1 MRQVKKALMTRALTA
16 EELSKYSKSKKR
28 KYSVVKSRSK
38 RAATAR
44 KDRLWDYGII
54 PYDIEANF
62 TGEVVGIPHVN
73 VYSTGGILDYSTSR
87 RFFLFLLRMRCV
99 WIFYII
105 GEANFAG
112 EVLGNSLINTVC
124 THLSVS

>member
-1 MRQVKKALMTRALTA
+1 MTRALTA

-62 TGEVVGIPHVN
+62 TGEVVGIPHLDVD
-73 VYSTGGILDYSTSR
+73 STGGILDYSTSR

-112 EVLGNSLINTVC
+112 EMLGNSLINTVC